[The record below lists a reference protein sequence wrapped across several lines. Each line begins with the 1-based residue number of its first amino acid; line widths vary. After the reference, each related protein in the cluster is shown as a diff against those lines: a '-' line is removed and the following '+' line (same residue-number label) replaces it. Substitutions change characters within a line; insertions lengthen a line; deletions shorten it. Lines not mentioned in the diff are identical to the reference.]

1 MDKEIEVLLM
11 KIKIEALRQIS
22 LVQRD
27 GKAIQECEL
36 EDKPEF
42 EDFDN
47 VDVNT
52 DEQAVAI
59 LSPETTL
66 EEILKDEEKPQTK
79 TEDKQ
84 QINIDE
90 AIKEAEAVKSERDEP
105 LQENTSAQDVVNVKP
120 KRFDK
125 VKAFLD
131 ARREWHIKRMEL
143 DYAYECSKKETYDR
157 IYGFEYMIGYVDSLM
172 RELDKKDK
180 KINASNNNV
189 ASTY

>member
-1 MDKEIEVLLM
+1 MDKEMEIMLM
-11 KIKIEALRQIS
+11 KIKLEALRQIS

-27 GKAIQECEL
+27 GKAIQELEL

-42 EDFDN
+42 EDFDD

-52 DEQAVAI
+52 DEQSAAI

-66 EEILKDEEKPQTK
+66 ETILKDEEEPQIK

-84 QINIDE
+84 QIHIDE
-90 AIKEAEAVKSERDEP
+90 AIKEAETVTPDRDETS
-105 LQENTSAQDVVNVKP
+105 QESATAQSYVSIKP
-120 KRFDK
+120 KRLDK
-125 VKAFLD
+125 VRAFMD

-143 DYAYECSKKETYDR
+143 EYAYECSKKETYDR

-180 KINASNNNV
+180 KINAANNNT
-189 ASTY
+189 ANTY